1 MEHTIIKN
9 LKEKNM
15 TELTEFFDLPIVF
28 HRSFVSFAGVTGALL
43 LSQMCYWSKRTQHT
57 EQWFWKTQEQWQ
69 EETGLT
75 RYEQETARKRLVSCG
90 AISEKKEG
98 IPCKIWFKVNHERI
112 FELIKSNKLACG
124 NPASSGDGIQQAV
137 VMESNIHTI
146 TEITTE
152 ITTDNI
158 YKPNFDLSD
167 QIKKTNKKH
176 DEILSNPKTSDLSA
190 IESFGAE
197 NDVSAHPVNLNST
210 TATETALKSVSSDK
224 RTRAKKIGVEIDV
237 DMIFSDELLLAA
249 RHIYD
254 QANVSK
260 TDQQISLAFLDFKTH
275 HAKKGTQYKNWVAAW
290 KNWVVN
296 DIKFSS
302 KHKAESVKRDIL
314 YVEPNLYKPE
324 GGMFANETEKNE
336 YYKKVREKQE
346 QILDHVTDDE
356 LDRFCGVLK

>member
-1 MEHTIIKN
+1 
-9 LKEKNM
+9 M

-28 HRSFVSFAGVTGALL
+28 HRSFVSFGGVTGALL
-43 LSQMCYWSKRTQHT
+43 LSQMCYWSKRTQHP
-57 EQWFWKTQEQWQ
+57 ESWFWKTQEQWQ
-69 EETGLT
+69 DETGLT

-98 IPCKIWFKVNHERI
+98 IPCKTWFKVNHERI
-112 FELIKSNKLACG
+112 FELIKSNKLVCG
-124 NPASSGDGIQQAV
+124 NPASSDDGIQQAV
-137 VMESNIHTI
+137 MMESNIHTI

-152 ITTDNI
+152 NTTENI
-158 YKPNFDLSD
+158 YKPKFDLRD

-176 DEILSNPKTSDLSA
+176 DQILINSKTSDLSA
-190 IESFGAE
+190 IDDFDDG
-197 NDVSAHPVNLNST
+197 NDTSAQPLNLNST
-210 TATETALKSVSSDK
+210 TGTKTALKSISSRK
-224 RTRAKKIGVEIDV
+224 HASAKKNGVEIDV
-237 DMIFSDELLLAA
+237 DMVFSDELLFAA
-249 RHIYD
+249 RRIYD
-254 QANVSK
+254 QANIIK

-275 HAKKGTQYKNWVAAW
+275 HAKKGTKYKNWVAAW
-290 KNWVVN
+290 KNWVVK
-296 DIKFSS
+296 DIEFSS

-336 YYKKVREKQE
+336 YYKKVRLEKQE

>member
-1 MEHTIIKN
+1 
-9 LKEKNM
+9 M

-28 HRSFVSFAGVTGALL
+28 HRSFVSLGGVTGALL
-43 LSQMCYWSKRTQHT
+43 LSQMCYWSKRTQHP
-57 EQWFWKTQEQWQ
+57 ESWFWKTQEQWE

-75 RYEQETARKRLVSCG
+75 RKEQETARKRLVSCG

-98 IPCKIWFKVNHERI
+98 IPCKIWFKVNYERI
-112 FELIKSNKLACG
+112 FELIKSNKLVCTNRADCDVQIVQTVM
-124 NPASSGDGIQQAV
+124 PESG
-137 VMESNIHTI
+137 IHTI
-146 TEITTE
+146 TEITSE
-152 ITTDNI
+152 ITSDNI
-158 YKPNFDLSD
+158 YKQKFDLSD

-190 IESFGAE
+190 IESFSAE
-197 NDVSAHPVNLNST
+197 NDTSAHPLNLNST
-210 TATETALKSVSSDK
+210 TGTKTALKSISSRK
-224 RTRAKKIGVEIDV
+224 HASAKKNGVEIDV
-237 DMIFSDELLLAA
+237 DMVFSDELLFAA
-249 RHIYD
+249 RRIYD
-254 QANVSK
+254 QANIIK

-290 KNWVVN
+290 KNWVVK

-302 KHKAESVKRDIL
+302 KHKAEDVKRDIL
-314 YVEPNLYKPE
+314 YVEPNLYKPG